1 MDVYVARQPIFD
13 SETHLYAYEFL
24 FRDGLSNAF
33 PDLDG
38 DTATSRLLTNTF
50 FTIGID
56 RLSGQKKFFVNFTRD
71 LLLKRVPTMFPAD
84 SLVVEILEDVEPEA
98 ELVEACREISAAGY
112 TVALDDFLF
121 RPELKPLI
129 ELAHIIKIDLRQT
142 PINRAEK
149 LIRAL
154 GGHRLTF
161 LAEKVETHEEF
172 EQAKELGFE
181 LFQGYFFSKPEIVQG
196 KDIKPAKI
204 TLLQLIQETRRPDCN
219 IDDLDRLINRD
230 VSLSYKLLRYIN
242 SAFFRRLMEI
252 TSIRHAI
259 ALLGE
264 RELRQFIAL
273 VATAELAQD
282 KPQELIR
289 SAIIRARFCELLGE
303 DSCRPWTP
311 RSFSCWVSSPRSMP
325 CSMPE
330 WAPSWKRFPCPT
342 VSKTHWCPEQGRWPI
357 FWVWSRPMHPA
368 TGSVAPASWKA
379 SAAIQPPCPIIT
391 WKPLNGLTHTA
402 GCDQPSFPTLSAMT
416 SKALATA
423 DSA

>member
-13 SETHLYAYEFL
+13 REKHLHAYEFL

-33 PDLDG
+33 PDIDG
-38 DTATSRLLTNTF
+38 DTATSRLLANTF

-56 RLSGQKKFFVNFTRD
+56 RLAGQKKYFVNFTRG
-71 LLLKRVPTMFPAD
+71 LLIKRVPTMFPPD
-84 SLVVEILEDVEPEA
+84 SLVVEILEDVDPEPD
-98 ELVEACREISAAGY
+98 LVEACREIAAAGY
-112 TVALDDFLF
+112 TMALDDFLF

-142 PINRAEK
+142 PTSRAEK
-149 LIRAL
+149 LIQAL

-172 EQAKELGFE
+172 KQAREMGFA

-196 KDIKPAKI
+196 KDINPAKI
-204 TLLQLIQETRRPDCN
+204 TLLQLIQETRRPDCDIN
-219 IDDLDRLINRD
+219 GLERLINRD

-259 ALLGE
+259 TLLGE

-282 KPQELIR
+282 KPQELVR

-303 DSCRPWTP
+303 QS
-311 RSFSCWVSSPRSMP
+311 RSPMDTSELFLLGLLSQIDAMLDTKMSAVMETLPLSDRLKDALVSGTGTLAGFLGLVTAYESGDWKNCTRLMESVGCDPVAVPSHYMEAV
-325 CSMPE
+325 E
-330 WAPSWKRFPCPT
+330 WADAY
-342 VSKTHWCPEQGRWPI
+342 SK
-357 FWVWSRPMHPA
+357 
-368 TGSVAPASWKA
+368 
-379 SAAIQPPCPIIT
+379 
-391 WKPLNGLTHTA
+391 L
-402 GCDQPSFPTLSAMT
+402 
-416 SKALATA
+416 
-423 DSA
+423 